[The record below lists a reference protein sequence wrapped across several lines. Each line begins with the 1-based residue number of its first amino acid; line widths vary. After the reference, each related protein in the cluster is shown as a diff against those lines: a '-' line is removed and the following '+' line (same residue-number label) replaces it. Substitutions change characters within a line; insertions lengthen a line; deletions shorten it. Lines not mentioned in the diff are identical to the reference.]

1 MRIFPLCDMKKGEK
15 AVIKS
20 IETKGELRRRLM
32 DIGFVEGTKV
42 ECVRVSPLGDP
53 KAFLIRGTVIALRKE
68 DSLTVLG
75 VEE

>member
-20 IETKGELRRRLM
+20 IKTKGELRRRLM
-32 DIGFVEGTKV
+32 DIGFVEGTAV
-42 ECVRVSPLGDP
+42 ECVRISPLGDP
-53 KAFLIRGTVIALRKE
+53 KAFLIKGTVIALRKE
-68 DSLTVLG
+68 DSATVLG